1 MRTILMS
8 ALWLQFSCG
17 PAGSDFYCPSC
28 PCENDTRKYWI
39 LHQTVQIS
47 FQNFPT
53 HLPKVLPL
61 LTTNLTRTKNLP
73 KKIQQGSYFEKKPTS
88 HFNFVWNFFPFC
100 LALLIRMPS
109 YRKVQ
114 LGKRRWHG
122 WMHEGSKIMRIIFWI
137 VLDEISWTTFL
148 WCPQFFFSPKN
159 GFFLLQNCLFG
170 KKVTDWIKLEYMMK
184 TFSAIFCKKKF
195 CEYHKYRRIFFFC
208 TGPPLKKMILF
219 GET

>member
-1 MRTILMS
+1 MLSGVI
-8 ALWLQFSCG
+8 F
-17 PAGSDFYCPSC
+17 AGAAGK
-28 PCENDTRKYWI
+28 TQKTW
-39 LHQTVQIS
+39 IS
-47 FQNFPT
+47 FFFLAAPAKMTPESIEHYTKQFKYLSKTFLPIFQKFCLFWPQTLQEPKTFQKNPT
-53 HLPKVLPL
+53 GQADL
-61 LTTNLTRTKNLP
+61 
-73 KKIQQGSYFEKKPTS
+73 QKKPTS
-88 HFNFVWNFFPFC
+88 HFNFVSNFFPFC
-100 LALLIRMPS
+100 LALLNRMPR

-114 LGKRRWHG
+114 MGKRRRHG

-208 TGPPLKKMILF
+208 TGPP
-219 GET
+219 

>member
-1 MRTILMS
+1 MRKWHQK
-8 ALWLQFSCG
+8 ALNITPNSSNIFPKLSYPSSKSFAS
-17 PAGSDFYCPSC
+17 SDHKPYKNQKPS
-28 PCENDTRKYWI
+28 
-39 LHQTVQIS
+39 
-47 FQNFPT
+47 
-53 HLPKVLPL
+53 
-61 LTTNLTRTKNLP
+61 
-73 KKIQQGSYFEKKPTS
+73 KKIQQGSYLEKKPTS
-88 HFNFVWNFFPFC
+88 HFNFVSNFFPFC
-100 LALLIRMPS
+100 LALLNRMPR

-114 LGKRRWHG
+114 MGKRRRHG

-170 KKVTDWIKLEYMMK
+170 KKVTDWKKLEYIMK